1 MRSFATHPPPLD
13 CSEEGVHG
21 RGVGEAQEGLGCF
34 LDAGGEEDAV
44 GGPANGIGDRLFGEL
59 GVKVPQVAGS
69 ALWWERKETS
79 SGSRGPGG
87 DGCRE
92 ILLQALNTGAQM
104 SLEHSVENFHP
115 KQPKSRSH
123 TQFQL

>member
-69 ALWWERKETS
+69 AHIWVKRGVIFLLMRS
-79 SGSRGPGG
+79 S
-87 DGCRE
+87 
-92 ILLQALNTGAQM
+92 
-104 SLEHSVENFHP
+104 
-115 KQPKSRSH
+115 
-123 TQFQL
+123 QLITEKKT